1 MGGMGDAEGASR
13 GSTGDAK
20 AGVTGGRLK
29 WLLEAGPGRI
39 AECIAS
45 GGLCGEGSDRL
56 RLSFRVQS
64 SVLLRTCSCSDERG
78 SWRTERDVEVE
89 GGVSRVSVGGTEGV
103 SRRDVGGAKEGV
115 KGGRSCT
122 SVTGTSACTGR
133 LESWEEGRE
142 G

>member
-1 MGGMGDAEGASR
+1 MGGMGDADGASR

-20 AGVTGGRLK
+20 GGVTGGRLK

-89 GGVSRVSVGGTEGV
+89 GGSH
-103 SRRDVGGAKEGV
+103 A
-115 KGGRSCT
+115 
-122 SVTGTSACTGR
+122 
-133 LESWEEGRE
+133 
-142 G
+142 